1 MLRHLMA
8 ARFASS
14 LAVLISLGAGC
25 GPAAPPEADSGWRQY
40 ASAEEVG
47 FSSASLE
54 AARGFADSVGSA
66 AVMAVYRGHVL
77 VAWGDPAREFRT
89 HSVRKSFLSALIG
102 IAVAEGKIS
111 LDTTLAELGIDD
123 VHGLDEG
130 ERRARLEDLLTA
142 RSGVYHP
149 SAYAPSDMEANLP
162 ERGSHEP
169 GTFWYYNNWDFN
181 TAGAIYEQVTGQDI
195 FEAFE
200 RRIAR
205 PIGMQDFSASDGF
218 DVLEPDK
225 SRYPAYTFR
234 MSTRDMARFGQLY
247 LQRGRWGED
256 QVIPAGWV
264 ERSTRAQADLGGG
277 RGYGYMWWI
286 YDVGSLP
293 DRYEYANRYRT
304 ILARGTGGQAIFV
317 IPQAQLVVVHR
328 GDTDNDRPVDGPDVW
343 MVVEKILAAQEGE
356 GVAEPRLVE
365 LEPEPL
371 PNVLPAPS
379 LPRPVTIAPETLNE
393 YVGRYEFAP
402 DVVGRIFLY
411 EGRPFIQVP
420 GEGEAELFAM
430 NDSTF
435 FVRMVTGIT
444 ITIQGG
450 PGGEV
455 TGLSLSMP
463 SGVMRAERL
472 P

>member
-1 MLRHLMA
+1 
-8 ARFASS
+8 
-14 LAVLISLGAGC
+14 
-25 GPAAPPEADSGWRQY
+25 
-40 ASAEEVG
+40 
-47 FSSASLE
+47 
-54 AARGFADSVGSA
+54 
-66 AVMAVYRGHVL
+66 
-77 VAWGDPAREFRT
+77 
-89 HSVRKSFLSALIG
+89 
-102 IAVAEGKIS
+102 
-111 LDTTLAELGIDD
+111 
-123 VHGLDEG
+123 
-130 ERRARLEDLLTA
+130 
-142 RSGVYHP
+142 
-149 SAYAPSDMEANLP
+149 
-162 ERGSHEP
+162 
-169 GTFWYYNNWDFN
+169 
-181 TAGAIYEQVTGQDI
+181 
-195 FEAFE
+195 
-200 RRIAR
+200 
-205 PIGMQDFSASDGF
+205 
-218 DVLEPDK
+218 
-225 SRYPAYTFR
+225 